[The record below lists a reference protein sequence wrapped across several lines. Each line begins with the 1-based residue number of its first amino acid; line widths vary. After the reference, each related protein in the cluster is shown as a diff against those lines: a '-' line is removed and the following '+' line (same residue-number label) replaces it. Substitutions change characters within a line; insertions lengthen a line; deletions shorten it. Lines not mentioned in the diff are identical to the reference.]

1 MPAPR
6 FSNFRTRLERR
17 AARPGTGASRVG
29 VRGNLA
35 AVLDP
40 KSEQAADI
48 SVERAAVL
56 IRTLRYAGTCDS
68 AESAGAVTETLG
80 AKTIALY
87 EYLMAHARRKLVE
100 QTEFTVPFSS
110 LRAFLQ
116 VTRTARIREYMADL
130 TNTWVSY
137 NFMARDGV
145 EPGRRHVRLLQ
156 CSEDVNASGER
167 CIRYSLP
174 DVVRQAILAAKGYTW
189 LELAPFAKFSCKYA
203 ARLYPVL
210 ALRAG
215 MSFERPHPI
224 SVTPEELAEQLGWSY
239 EPGKFKFSNFEH
251 RCLLPALADISLHV
265 RRFQVIAYDRI
276 EADTRGRP
284 VTRILLTVSKA
295 SRPLSER
302 QKAEV
307 SSQQVTILKALMIR
321 RGMDLEKDLPPIGML
336 ARAATVL
343 NTDVIET
350 AERWADAL
358 DRARESPALS
368 VGQTVLFDGSELIA
382 ALEHRGVGHAFE
394 LWMRD
399 PEEPSCIS
407 GRYDLRNLP
416 PLDPDYVEVEMEPDA
431 GRSTR
436 DVLKDFINSVCDPV

>member
-17 AARPGTGASRVG
+17 AVRPGTGASRVG
-29 VRGNLA
+29 VRGDLA
-35 AVLDP
+35 ALLDP
-40 KSEQAADI
+40 KSERASDI

-56 IRTLRYAGTCDS
+56 IRTFRYADAADS
-68 AESAGAVTETLG
+68 TAPTEALG
-80 AKTIALY
+80 VKSSALY
-87 EYLMAHARRKLVE
+87 EFLMAHARGDLVGE
-100 QTEFTVPFSS
+100 TEFTVPFSAAK
-110 LRAFLQ
+110 AFLQ
-116 VTRTARIREYMADL
+116 VTPTARLRQYMTDL

-137 NFMARDGV
+137 EFKEKDGV
-145 EPGRRHVRLLQ
+145 EPGRRTVQLLR
-156 CSEDVNASGER
+156 CSEDVDASGER

-189 LELAPFAKFSCKYA
+189 LELAPFAKFSSKYA
-203 ARLYPVL
+203 ARLYPIL

-224 SVTPEELAEQLGWSY
+224 SVTPEDLADQLGWDY
-239 EPGKFKFSNFEH
+239 KPGEFKFANFEH

-265 RRFQVIAYDRI
+265 RRFQVTGYDRI

-307 SSQQVTILKALMIR
+307 SPQQVAILKALMIR
-321 RGMDLEKDLPPIGML
+321 RGMDVEKDLPVTGML

-343 NTDVIET
+343 NIDVIET
-350 AERWADAL
+350 ANRWANAL
-358 DRARESPALS
+358 DRARETPSLS
-368 VGQTVLFDGSELIA
+368 VGQNFLFDGSELIA

-399 PEEPSCIS
+399 PEEPSCVS

-416 PLDPDYVEVEMEPDA
+416 PLDPDYVEVDMEPSA

-436 DVLKDFINSVCDPV
+436 DVLEDFINSVCDPV

>member
-17 AARPGTGASRVG
+17 AARPGTGASRAG

-35 AVLDP
+35 ALLDP
-40 KSEQAADI
+40 TSERAADI

-56 IRTLRYAGTCDS
+56 IRTFRYANAADNAATMQG
-68 AESAGAVTETLG
+68 LG
-80 AKTIALY
+80 VKSSALY
-87 EYLMAHARRKLVE
+87 EFLMAHARRDLAG
-100 QTEFTVPFSS
+100 QTEFLVPFSAAK
-110 LRAFLQ
+110 AFLQ
-116 VTRTARIREYMADL
+116 VTPTVRIRQYMTDL
-130 TNTWVSY
+130 TNTWVTY
-137 NFMARDGV
+137 NFMAKDGV
-145 EPGRRHVRLLQ
+145 EPGRRTVQLLR
-156 CSEDVNASGER
+156 CSEDVDGTGER
-167 CIRYSLP
+167 CIRYCLP
-174 DVVRQAILAAKGYTW
+174 DVVRQAILAARGYTW
-189 LELAPFAKFSCKYA
+189 LELAPFAKFSSKYA
-203 ARLYPVL
+203 ARLYPIL

-215 MSFERPHPI
+215 MSFEQPYPI
-224 SVTPEELAEQLGWSY
+224 DVTPEELADQLGWSY

-251 RCLLPALADISLHV
+251 RCLLPALADISLNV
-265 RRFQVIAYDRI
+265 RRFQVIGYDRI
-276 EADTRGRP
+276 EANTRGRP

-307 SSQQVTILKALMIR
+307 SPQQVAILKALMIK
-321 RGMDLEKDLPPIGML
+321 RGVDLEKDLPPIGML
-336 ARAATVL
+336 AQAATVL

-350 AERWADAL
+350 AKRWANAL
-358 DRARESPALS
+358 DRALESPSLS
-368 VGQTVLFDGSELIA
+368 VGQNFLIDGSELIA

-399 PEEPSCIS
+399 PEEPSCVS

-416 PLDPDYVEVEMEPDA
+416 PLDPDYIEVEMEPDA

-436 DVLKDFINSVCDPV
+436 NVLKDFINSVCDPV